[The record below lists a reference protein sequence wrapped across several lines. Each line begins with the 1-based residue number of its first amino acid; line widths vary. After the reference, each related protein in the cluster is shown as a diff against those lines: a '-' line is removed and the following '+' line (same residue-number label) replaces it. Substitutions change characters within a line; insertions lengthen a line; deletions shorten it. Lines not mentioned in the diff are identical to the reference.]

1 MADGRD
7 HSLMGRGVLL
17 DIAGVVTDGA
27 SAIGGAPEA
36 VGRLRAAGM
45 PAAFLTN
52 TTRTPKREIVARLA
66 SVGIP
71 VAEADVLTPAGVA
84 CDWLRR
90 AGRAPHL
97 LVHPDLEPDFAELS
111 RAGAPAVIVGDAG
124 PFFTYARLNA
134 AFREIEAGAPFL
146 ALAANRVFRD
156 TDGALSLDAGAFV
169 RALEFASGR
178 EAQVLGKPA
187 EAFFHAAAR
196 RLGCAPGAV
205 TMVGDDAESDVAGA
219 LRAGLGAAILVRTG
233 KYRTGDEARVAP
245 GPSAVVPSLTEAVE
259 AILADGGA

>member
-1 MADGRD
+1 
-7 HSLMGRGVLL
+7 MGLGVLL
-17 DIAGVVTDGA
+17 DIAGVVTDGT
-27 SAIGGAPEA
+27 SAIAGAPEA
-36 VGRLRAAGM
+36 VGRLRAAGL
-45 PAAFLTN
+45 PVAFLTN
-52 TTRTPKREIVARLA
+52 TTRRPKREIVARLA
-66 SVGIP
+66 AIG
-71 VAEADVLTPAGVA
+71 VAAREEDVLTPASVA
-84 CDWLRR
+84 RDWLRR

-97 LVHPDLEPDFAELS
+97 LVHPDLEPDFADLS
-111 RAGAPAVIVGDAG
+111 RQGAAAVIVGDAG

-156 TDGALSLDAGAFV
+156 TDGELSLDAGPFV

-196 RLGCAPGAV
+196 RLGCAPGEV

-233 KYRTGDEARVAP
+233 KYREGDEGRVAP
-245 GPSAVVPSLTEAVE
+245 GPSAVAASLAEAVD
-259 AILADGGA
+259 AILDLRGE